1 LPGLG
6 GPFSSGGPR
15 AAAYRASEGENT
27 LYVLGNQGSSGSR
40 VLRVT
45 GLLARCFAHSI
56 VKERRA

>member
-1 LPGLG
+1 
-6 GPFSSGGPR
+6 
-15 AAAYRASEGENT
+15 
-27 LYVLGNQGSSGSR
+27 VLGNQGSSGSR